1 MRDNERSMSE
11 GRALPAGT
19 LTFLFT
25 DIEGSTKL
33 LNELGTDR
41 YHEVL
46 AVHTRLLRDAFKDGV
61 EVRIEGDALFMVF
74 AVAAKAVRGAAA
86 AQRALGAATFPHSAT
101 VRARMGMHTGEGTPA
116 SAEAGAGYVGID
128 VHRAARV
135 PAAATGGQ

>member
-19 LTFLFT
+19 VTFLFT

-41 YHEVL
+41 FHDVL
-46 AVHTRLLRDAFKDGV
+46 AIHTRTLRDAFKDGGF

-74 AVAAKAVRGAAA
+74 PVAAKAIRAAGAA
-86 AQRALGAATFPHSAT
+86 
-101 VRARMGMHTGEGTPA
+101 VRVRMGMHTGEGVPA
-116 SAEAGAGYVGID
+116 SAEAGADYVGID

-135 PAAATGGQ
+135 AAAANGGQVLVTD